1 LRVCRFARRL
11 KLTWIFRQWDATDF
25 ICETGLL
32 PRHHSEIIH
41 GKTQTMRLENVVT
54 ICMALRLTKR
64 QADDVLRA
72 ARLALS
78 NSEEDEYLEYLLETK
93 VGWSLEDCNAFL
105 TEMGQ
110 SELGSKPKKI
120 ANF

>member
-1 LRVCRFARRL
+1 MDF
-11 KLTWIFRQWDATDF
+11 WQWDATDF

-32 PRHHSEIIH
+32 PRHHSEIVH
-41 GKTQTMRLENVVT
+41 GKTKTMRLKNVVA
-54 ICMALRLTKR
+54 ICMGLRLAKR

-93 VGWSLEDCNAFL
+93 TGWSLDDCNTFL
-105 TEMGQ
+105 AEMGQ
-110 SELGSKPKKI
+110 PSFGSKSKKI
-120 ANF
+120 SHL